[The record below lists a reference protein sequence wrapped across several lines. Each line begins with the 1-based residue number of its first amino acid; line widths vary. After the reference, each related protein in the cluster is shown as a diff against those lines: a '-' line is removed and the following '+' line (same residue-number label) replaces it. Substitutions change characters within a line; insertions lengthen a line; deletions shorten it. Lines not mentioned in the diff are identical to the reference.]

1 MSRFTKF
8 LLAGSTAALALMPVG
23 PAFAQETAGS
33 PVQVTVANAFTFTET
48 QALNFG
54 TVVAI
59 NHTADSTVYSVD
71 QAGVVTAP
79 TNPGNA
85 LMYEIV
91 AAQEGTFT
99 ISGAAPSTTINI
111 TLPATSITLACGACG
126 GTPAEFTVDNFVTDA
141 AGTVPNLTVTTD
153 GIGAASFAIG
163 ADLTTVPSA
172 NAFGDGDYTAAYT
185 ITANY

>member
-1 MSRFTKF
+1 MSRFTKY
-8 LLAGSTAALALMPVG
+8 LLVGSTAALALLPVG
-23 PAFAQETAGS
+23 SAYAQETAGS
-33 PVQVTVANAFTFTET
+33 PIQVTVSNAFTFTET

-54 TVVAI
+54 TIVAV
-59 NHTADSTVYSVD
+59 NHTADTSVYAVD
-71 QAGVVTAP
+71 ETGIVTAP

-91 AAQEGTFT
+91 PAVEGTFT
-99 ISGAAPSTTINI
+99 ISGAAPSTVINV
-111 TLPATSITLACGACG
+111 TLPATSVTLTCGACG

-153 GIGAASFAIG
+153 GAGAAAFAIG
-163 ADLTTVPSA
+163 ADLTTIASA